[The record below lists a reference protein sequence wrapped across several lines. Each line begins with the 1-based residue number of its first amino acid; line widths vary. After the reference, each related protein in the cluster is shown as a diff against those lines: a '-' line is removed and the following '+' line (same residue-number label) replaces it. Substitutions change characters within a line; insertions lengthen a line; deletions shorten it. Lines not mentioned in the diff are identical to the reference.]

1 MESNILHTISILYV
15 EDERGTRE
23 VYGEQL
29 STVVKEVITAK
40 NGEEGYKLYKE
51 KKPDIIITDIMMP
64 VMSGIDMAKKIRED
78 NKYIP
83 IVITSSSNNNRHLT
97 KTVDIGIHGYMAKPI
112 NFNEL
117 LDLISNIAEILK
129 LEDEKKMHEQILHD
143 RFNMQRLLV

>member
-1 MESNILHTISILYV
+1 MDSYILRDITILYV
-15 EDERGTRE
+15 EDEKGTRE

-29 STVVKEVITAK
+29 ATIVKEVITAK
-40 NGEEGYKLYKE
+40 NGEEGYELYKE
-51 KKPDIIITDIMMP
+51 KKPDIVITDIMMP

-78 NKYIP
+78 DKYMP
-83 IVITSSSNNNRHLT
+83 IVITSSSNNNRHLS

-117 LDLISNIAEILK
+117 LDLISNIAELLQ
-129 LEDEKKMHEQILHD
+129 LEDEKKMREKILHD